1 MYGRGD
7 TLASNLVV
15 FPKTPE
21 IKWSI
26 MMPQDE
32 ITLQEQSHSVTY
44 LSNRM
49 LG

>member
-7 TLASNLVV
+7 ALASNLVV

-21 IKWSI
+21 IKWGI
-26 MMPQDE
+26 MIPQDE
-32 ITLQEQSHSVTY
+32 IVLQEQIHSVIY
-44 LSNRM
+44 LSNRK